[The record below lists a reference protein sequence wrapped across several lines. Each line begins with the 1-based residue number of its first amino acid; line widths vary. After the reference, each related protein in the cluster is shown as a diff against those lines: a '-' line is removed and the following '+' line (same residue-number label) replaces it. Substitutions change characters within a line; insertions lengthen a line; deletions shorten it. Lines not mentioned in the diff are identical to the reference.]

1 MRTSSSAPN
10 VWPGYVGATAA
21 LAITLLLLIGFLGT
35 NLFVLGKQTARV
47 LHAAGEISEQVTRD
61 LPPPRSDS
69 SRGQAVSAEPLA
81 SIGSREAPPPVA
93 PWRAD
98 GASAPGA
105 LAPVSAAA
113 LASTPAWRIVLSFE
127 KSAYLMDTATRA
139 ALRDAVAP
147 VADRPLLVEGLTDGE
162 LGTASARAAYLRV
175 MAVRNA
181 LLDAGIDPDR
191 IRPSVRAVDAV
202 TLSGLAERPVVIS
215 LAPRMSDKELP
226 HAR

>member
-1 MRTSSSAPN
+1 MRTSSSVPN

-47 LHAAGEISEQVTRD
+47 LHAAGEISEQVARD

-69 SRGQAVSAEPLA
+69 SRRQGVSAESLA
-81 SIGSREAPPPVA
+81 SIGSGEVAPPVA
-93 PWRAD
+93 PQRAS
-98 GASAPGA
+98 GASPPGA

-113 LASTPAWRIVLSFE
+113 LASTPAWRIVLRFE

-147 VADRPLLVEGLTDGE
+147 VADRPLLVEGLADGE

-181 LLDAGIDPDR
+181 LLDAGIEPDR

-215 LAPRMSDKELP
+215 LAPRVSDKELP